1 MKKFKNIFSLFIIS
15 ILVLLN
21 IIGCSSNEKEDIK
34 DIFLSEEKI
43 EISNEINKIF
53 KIVKQDDEDLIILGS
68 NKNDAL
74 VYFKVDNKFNSWQEI
89 NIDFTR
95 TAIKDTTQIIS
106 TDLNSEGNIII
117 HYLDDDNSERV
128 LFSDIATKEII
139 QLDLQSEVRQA
150 YINNQDLILYSEA
163 ENKVLHYDME
173 NNSLVRE
180 YNEVIMPDIEL
191 LIIN

>member
-74 VYFKVDNKFNSWQEI
+74 VYFKVDNNS
-89 NIDFTR
+89 
-95 TAIKDTTQIIS
+95 
-106 TDLNSEGNIII
+106 
-117 HYLDDDNSERV
+117 
-128 LFSDIATKEII
+128 
-139 QLDLQSEVRQA
+139 
-150 YINNQDLILYSEA
+150 
-163 ENKVLHYDME
+163 
-173 NNSLVRE
+173 
-180 YNEVIMPDIEL
+180 
-191 LIIN
+191 